1 MESSRL
7 ILSRIRAAYL
17 VGALLL
23 AGGPA
28 SAQDLAASLPL
39 DLAIRSGTLPNG
51 ITFFI
56 RHNSL
61 PNDRVMLRLAVK
73 AGSVD
78 EDDDQRGLAHVVEHM
93 AFAYRPTIAYFAL
106 PPGWALTLPA
116 AAFLYMAMTLDS
128 ARRYWFGSGSHWKG
142 RDYGRQAGAA

>member
-23 AGGPA
+23 VGGPA
-28 SAQDLAASLPL
+28 TAQDLAASLPL
-39 DLAIRSGTLPNG
+39 DLAIRTGTLPNG

-56 RHNSL
+56 RHNEL

-78 EDDDQRGLAHVVEHM
+78 EDDDQTH
-93 AFAYRPTIAYFAL
+93 
-106 PPGWALTLPA
+106 
-116 AAFLYMAMTLDS
+116 D
-128 ARRYWFGSGSHWKG
+128 
-142 RDYGRQAGAA
+142 